1 MTIPWIAVGAFLCVA
16 VAVTAAFVLAGKALA
31 VRARVTSP
39 LKADTY
45 ECGEPPTGRAWVQFH
60 SRYYVVA
67 LVFVI
72 FDVEAALL
80 FPWALQARQL
90 GMSVVVPGLIF
101 VGVLML
107 GWLYALK
114 KGALEW
120 R

>member
-1 MTIPWIAVGAFLCVA
+1 MTIPWIAVGAFLCVS
-16 VAVTAAFVLAGKALA
+16 VAATTALFLAGKALA
-31 VRARVTSP
+31 VKARVYSP
-39 LKADTY
+39 LKAEIY
-45 ECGEPPTGRAWVQFH
+45 ECGEPPVGRAWIQFH

-90 GMSVVVPGLIF
+90 GMSVVFPGLVF
-101 VGVLML
+101 VAVLML